1 MYISDDDYQNL
12 EQELQQAEESWS
24 GELVKHLS
32 ISIGYVPLS
41 EDPSRTIDEI
51 VQLAETRMY
60 EAKSEYYR
68 TSGFDR
74 RKV

>member
-1 MYISDDDYQNL
+1 MSQTNCTIT
-12 EQELQQAEESWS
+12 A
-24 GELVKHLS
+24 
-32 ISIGYVPLS
+32 LS